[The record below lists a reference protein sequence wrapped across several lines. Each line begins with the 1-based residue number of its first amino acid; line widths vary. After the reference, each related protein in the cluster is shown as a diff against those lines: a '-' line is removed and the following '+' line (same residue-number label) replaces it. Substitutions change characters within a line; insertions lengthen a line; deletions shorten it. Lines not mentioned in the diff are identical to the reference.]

1 MKHDPA
7 TLPLS
12 IYTEKTIIKKD
23 TRTPVFIAA
32 LPTMVKTWTQPKCPS
47 ADEWIKKTWY
57 VCIVEYYSAIKNE
70 FE

>member
-57 VCIVEYYSAIKNE
+57 VCIV
-70 FE
+70 